1 MEALGHFFNA
11 SIVTKTWCFL
21 LPRPNKISQLPSSM
35 QNRYTS
41 CSPARIKGAATSH
54 QLSCQSLMDWQ
65 GWESCSKVSREHNSS
80 ELSRDEEGWQW
91 LLVYTQ
97 IMERSEKS
105 NKDKNSS
112 KEVIR
117 RVNMEQDVAA
127 SSFRMTKTTTHQ
139 DVSQQ
144 YRIMATSWMW
154 SCPIKKCRKIS
165 WQKKKKKK

>member
-35 QNRYTS
+35 QNCYTS
-41 CSPARIKGAATSH
+41 CSPARIKGAAASH

-97 IMERSEKS
+97 IMETSEK
-105 NKDKNSS
+105 K
-112 KEVIR
+112 
-117 RVNMEQDVAA
+117 A
-127 SSFRMTKTTTHQ
+127 TKTRTRARKSFGESIWNKMWQLHHLEWPKLQPTRMS
-139 DVSQQ
+139 VNS
-144 YRIMATSWMW
+144 IESWLQAE
-154 SCPIKKCRKIS
+154 CEAA
-165 WQKKKKKK
+165 Q